1 MQFMGWKEGRFIRKP
16 SLIIAFVLLVIP
28 KAASAAQPDP
38 RWSLNFTPVIIP
50 SGKGYRSGGGLDPEV
65 KYTLSLNGVNVS
77 AGIRVGG
84 YSAKNLFGWM
94 AMPTVRLTLPIG
106 KFEPYAAFG
115 QGYGRLPKLHYD
127 DVATMSRLGFFVH
140 VSEKWGIGIEGTYQE
155 IQGSDFEFYSYGSM
169 VSFDL

>member
-1 MQFMGWKEGRFIRKP
+1 MQFMGWIAGRFRRIP
-16 SLIIAFVLLVIP
+16 GLIIACVLLVIP
-28 KAASAAQPDP
+28 DVVSAAQPHP
-38 RWSLNFTPVIIP
+38 RWSLNFTPVIVP

-65 KYTLSLNGVNVS
+65 KYTFSLKGVNLS
-77 AGIRVGG
+77 GGLRVGG
-84 YSAKNLFGWM
+84 YSAKNMVGWM

-106 KFEPYAAFG
+106 NFEPYAAFG
-115 QGYGRLPKLHYD
+115 QGYGRIPKLDYE

-155 IQGSDFEFYSYGSM
+155 IQGSNFEFYSYGSM